1 MQAKP
6 VRTRTSVVK
15 KNKIPH
21 LPRQDTGG
29 VTKSIQVY
37 RFTQFSQMESA
48 TVQISVKELMEL
60 TEKRI
65 VAETRVRELEAK
77 IAEMLINPP
86 KKERK
91 PREKKVLTAEEE
103 LLEYQKRSE
112 RAKKSAATRKA
123 NKEAELVAKAEA
135 ERAKLEEEI
144 RAQVALEAAKLAF
157 ESSEF

>member
-1 MQAKP
+1 
-6 VRTRTSVVK
+6 
-15 KNKIPH
+15 
-21 LPRQDTGG
+21 
-29 VTKSIQVY
+29 
-37 RFTQFSQMESA
+37 MESA